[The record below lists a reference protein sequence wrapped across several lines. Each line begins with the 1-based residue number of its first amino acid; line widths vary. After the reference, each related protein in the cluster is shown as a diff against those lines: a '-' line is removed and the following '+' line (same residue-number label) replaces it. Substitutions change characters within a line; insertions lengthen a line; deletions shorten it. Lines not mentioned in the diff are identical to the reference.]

1 MPAFP
6 DVLEAPHNQRERP
19 PHGLPEYLPL
29 GELAGEFEGLSPY
42 LAEAARRLKDDPSNR
57 QVGGVV
63 QHRTVKALAVLQEL
77 GAELRPSEIA
87 RVRQTL
93 TPSEY
98 LAPGATYRIAELP
111 AMLNVGE
118 RALCG
123 VLGVELFGR
132 DGSHVTPG
140 AAPAIARRQDEEISG
155 AAVIEAIEDGRL
167 EVFPSR
173 EVVESVMR
181 RRARAAAA
189 AERQAAREAEAAAR
203 EQTLAARVARV
214 VAGEKA
220 ADEADKQA
228 ERRGW
233 IQQYRDILQRSLAGK
248 EQPEDVERLATCIT
262 CLEIDPAQVEADLRA
277 LAEVAELDEL
287 ATRTEEARAEVEAAT
302 EAIREMEDRHK
313 REVKEATARR
323 HAAWRF
329 AHQVGAAKDRAAK
342 LRDRHPL
349 VFGA

>member
-6 DVLEAPHNQRERP
+6 EVLEVPPNQREKP

-29 GELAGEFEGLSPY
+29 GELAGEFDGLAPY
-42 LAEAARRLKDDPSNR
+42 LAAASARLKDDPSNR

-77 GAELRPSEIA
+77 GAELRPSELA
-87 RVRQTL
+87 TVRQTL

-98 LAPGATYRIAELP
+98 IAPGATYRIAELP

-123 VLGVELFGR
+123 ALGVELFGR
-132 DGSHVTPG
+132 DGSHLTPG
-140 AAPAIARRQDEEISG
+140 VAPAIARRQAEEISG
-155 AAVIEAIEDGRL
+155 AAVIEAIENGL
-167 EVFPSR
+167 EVFPAR

-203 EQTLAARVARV
+203 EHTLAARVSRV

-220 ADEADKQA
+220 ANDADKEA

-248 EQPEDVERLATCIT
+248 EQPEDVARLATCVT

-277 LAEVAELDEL
+277 MAEVAELDEL
-287 ATRTEEARAEVEAAT
+287 ATRTAEARAEVEAAT
-302 EAIREMEDRHK
+302 EAIREMEKRHK

-329 AHQVGAAKDRAAK
+329 AHQTGAAKNRAAK
-342 LRDRHPL
+342 LRNKHPL
-349 VFGA
+349 VFGAL